1 MTGRLLEAL
10 RLVPPA
16 PWRHL
21 GRQFDIEAPDLDP
34 EQTRSTINGTFSDR
48 APKSDDRRQEGP
60 RITLTIQPMVRAD
73 IST

>member
-16 PWRHL
+16 LWRHL

-34 EQTRSTINGTFSDR
+34 EQTRSTINGTFSGHYKKDR
-48 APKSDDRRQEGP
+48 
-60 RITLTIQPMVRAD
+60 
-73 IST
+73 IS